1 MTNRR
6 TAFLWFIAAISFF
19 LVAMLKDEN
28 RAVYIA
34 VGVVFL
40 VVGAGG
46 SLKKKEK

>member
-6 TAFLWFIAAISFF
+6 IEFLWFVAAISFF

-34 VGVVFL
+34 VGVIFL
-40 VVGAGG
+40 ILGTG
-46 SLKKKEK
+46 SSWKKKEK